1 MPGHTGAHGAS
12 GYGPVGT
19 ASPGQADRDNQAMR
33 DRQRERMRDP
43 VQAQSEISRTRQS
56 QDAVNRAMKDM
67 ANRGIVQTAFGPLRD
82 QFGNPVQAP
91 GVTSNAMARIDNL
104 SRSIMDPQRER
115 ERRGFGDVVSGIVSS
130 LSPQRA
136 IGSLIGGALFGPIGS
151 FFGGLIGGTYGD
163 DEPGGFFGNIA
174 DSIRTD
180 LSNIIGN
187 PVPNFG
193 ELNTTTQ
200 IGDTFTMPAPSGLL
214 GTTVFGT
221 MPRVTAAPIDS
232 VSQPTNAVDSF
243 GNPVTFGGTSF
254 DPVVETQ
261 PIDSVLSVLTRD
273 LPVMDDQGLFMSRE
287 DVDKEIARLNSLPE
301 TFFNTPIIDAPIGI
315 APVDPFNPEMGVIV
329 NDPSLA
335 APNTVTVDPITGAV
349 VPGFDPNLSPGFSI

>member
-1 MPGHTGAHGAS
+1 MPGHTGAHAGK
-12 GYGPVGT
+12 GPVGT

-91 GVTSNAMARIDNL
+91 GVTANAMARIDRL
-104 SRSIMDPQRER
+104 SRSIMNPQRER
-115 ERRGFGDVVSGIVSS
+115 TSFGDVVSGIVSS

-163 DEPGGFFGNIA
+163 DEPGGFFGDIA

-200 IGDTFTMPAPSGLL
+200 IGDTFSMPAPSGLL

-221 MPRVTAAPIDS
+221 MPRVTAAPIDT
-232 VSQPTNAVDSF
+232 VSEEINAVDLF
-243 GNPVTFGGTSF
+243 GNPITTGVDTF
-254 DPVVETQ
+254 DPTV
-261 PIDSVLSVLTRD
+261 DLSQIG
-273 LPVMDDQGLFMSRE
+273 MNQ
-287 DVDKEIARLNSLPE
+287 
-301 TFFNTPIIDAPIGI
+301 IDAINRLDTNINQQQVGDFRMPIVNPEEGVTNI
-315 APVDPFNPEMGVIV
+315 YPSGPATEIVDPLNPEMGIIM
-329 NDPSLA
+329 NDPSLM
-335 APNTVTVDPITGAV
+335 APNDVAIDPVTGSLVPV
-349 VPGFDPNLSPGFSI
+349 VNLNLSSGFSI

>member
-1 MPGHTGAHGAS
+1 
-12 GYGPVGT
+12 
-19 ASPGQADRDNQAMR
+19 
-33 DRQRERMRDP
+33 
-43 VQAQSEISRTRQS
+43 
-56 QDAVNRAMKDM
+56 
-67 ANRGIVQTAFGPLRD
+67 
-82 QFGNPVQAP
+82 
-91 GVTSNAMARIDNL
+91 
-104 SRSIMDPQRER
+104 MDPQRER
-115 ERRGFGDVVSGIVSS
+115 RSFGDIASGIMSN

-200 IGDTFTMPAPSGLL
+200 IGDTFSMPAPSGLR

-232 VSQPTNAVDSF
+232 VSQSTNAVDSF
-243 GNPVTFGGTSF
+243 GNPVTFGRTSF

-261 PIDSVLSVLTRD
+261 PIDFSSFD
-273 LPVMDDQGLFMSRE
+273 PVVETQPIDFRMPM
-287 DVDKEIARLNSLPE
+287 VNPE
-301 TFFNTPIIDAPIGI
+301 EGVTNMYPSGPASEL
-315 APVDPFNPEMGVIV
+315 VDPLNPEMGLIM
-329 NDPSLA
+329 NDPSLM
-335 APNTVTVDPITGAV
+335 APNDLAIDPVTGSLIPV
-349 VPGFDPNLSPGFSI
+349 VNTNLSPNFSI

>member
-19 ASPGQADRDNQAMR
+19 APSNQADRDNQAMR

-43 VQAQSEISRTRQS
+43 VQAESEISRTRQS

-91 GVTSNAMARIDNL
+91 GVTANAMAQIDRL

-200 IGDTFTMPAPSGLL
+200 IGDTFSMPAPSGLR

-232 VSQPTNAVDSF
+232 VSQSTNAVDSF
-243 GNPVTFGGTSF
+243 GNPVTFGRTSF

-301 TFFNTPIIDAPIGI
+301 TVFNTPIIDAPIGI
-315 APVDPFNPEMGVIV
+315 APVDPFNPEMGLIV

>member
-1 MPGHTGAHGAS
+1 
-12 GYGPVGT
+12 
-19 ASPGQADRDNQAMR
+19 MR

-43 VQAQSEISRTRQS
+43 VQAESEISRTRQS

-91 GVTSNAMARIDNL
+91 GVTANAMAQIDRL

-200 IGDTFTMPAPSGLL
+200 IGDTFSMPAPSGLR

-232 VSQPTNAVDSF
+232 VSQSTNAVDSF
-243 GNPVTFGGTSF
+243 GNPVTFGRTSF

-301 TFFNTPIIDAPIGI
+301 TVFNTPIIDAPIGI
-315 APVDPFNPEMGVIV
+315 APVDPFNPEMGLIV

>member
-91 GVTSNAMARIDNL
+91 GVTANAMARIDRL
-104 SRSIMDPQRER
+104 SRSIMNPQRER
-115 ERRGFGDVVSGIVSS
+115 TSFGDVVSGIVSS

-163 DEPGGFFGNIA
+163 DEPGGFFGDIA

-193 ELNTTTQ
+193 ELNTTTE
-200 IGDTFTMPAPSGLL
+200 IGDTFTMPKPSGLI

-243 GNPVTFGGTSF
+243 GNPVTFGKTSF

-273 LPVMDDQGLFMSRE
+273 LPVMDDAGMLMSME
-287 DVDKEIARLNSLPE
+287 DVEKDLDRIRSQPK
-301 TFFNTPIIDAPIGI
+301 TVFNTPIIDAPIGI
-315 APVDPFNPEMGVIV
+315 APVDPLNPEMGVIV

>member
-1 MPGHTGAHGAS
+1 MPGHTGAHAGK
-12 GYGPVGT
+12 GPVGT

-91 GVTSNAMARIDNL
+91 GVTANAMARIDRL
-104 SRSIMDPQRER
+104 SRSIMNPQSER
-115 ERRGFGDVVSGIVSS
+115 TSFGDVVSGIVSS

-163 DEPGGFFGNIA
+163 DEPGGFFGDIA

-200 IGDTFTMPAPSGLL
+200 IGDTFSMPAPSGLR

-221 MPRVTAAPIDS
+221 MPNVTAAPIDS

-243 GNPVTFGGTSF
+243 GNPVTFGRTNF
-254 DPVVETQ
+254 DPVVQTQ
-261 PIDSVLSVLTRD
+261 PLAPVTALDVLGA
-273 LPVMDDQGLFMSRE
+273 QGL
-287 DVDKEIARLNSLPE
+287 L
-301 TFFNTPIIDAPIGI
+301 NTPVVDEATTMTSPVFDDAAALGDFNMPTLTPNVSPSIE
-315 APVDPFNPEMGVIV
+315 AVDPFNPEMGVVV
-329 NDPSLA
+329 NDPSFGM
-335 APNTVTVDPITGAV
+335 APNTVAIDPVTGSV
-349 VPGFDPNLSPGFSI
+349 VPAFDAAISPTFGI

>member
-1 MPGHTGAHGAS
+1 M
-12 GYGPVGT
+12 
-19 ASPGQADRDNQAMR
+19 
-33 DRQRERMRDP
+33 
-43 VQAQSEISRTRQS
+43 
-56 QDAVNRAMKDM
+56 
-67 ANRGIVQTAFGPLRD
+67 
-82 QFGNPVQAP
+82 
-91 GVTSNAMARIDNL
+91 
-104 SRSIMDPQRER
+104 
-115 ERRGFGDVVSGIVSS
+115 
-130 LSPQRA
+130 
-136 IGSLIGGALFGPIGS
+136 IGGALFGPIGS

-200 IGDTFTMPAPSGLL
+200 IGDTFSMPAPSGLR

-232 VSQPTNAVDSF
+232 VSQSTNAVDSF
-243 GNPVTFGGTSF
+243 GNPVTFGRTSF

-301 TFFNTPIIDAPIGI
+301 TVFNTPIIDAPIGI
-315 APVDPFNPEMGVIV
+315 APVDPFNPEMGLIV